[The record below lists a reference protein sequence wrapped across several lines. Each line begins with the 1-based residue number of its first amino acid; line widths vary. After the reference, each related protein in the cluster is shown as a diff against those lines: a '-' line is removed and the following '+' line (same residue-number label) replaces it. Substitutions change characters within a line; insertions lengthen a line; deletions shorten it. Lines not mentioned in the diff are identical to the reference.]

1 MDIMDL
7 KDQLKIVS
15 MRGTIF
21 VPQMPFSMKFI
32 SRLPTVSPQEFTP
45 SVNMSSV
52 PMILQGNLSG
62 IGIGPGEWF
71 LVSHDKKKL
80 IIFQS
85 QKIDFIEKLN
95 IDYSL
100 KSISEFGEKCKL
112 LFSSIDSECSRIAI
126 APTFEYTG
134 EKGSIITF
142 ANSCFKLN
150 EFKNVKV
157 DNCDFSQVFRVQET
171 ISDTKKVDFN
181 YLSKF
186 YTINKVVQRDGA
198 YQVAEVSMINFDINS
213 KVDPDVVFDSND
225 INDFFSKAASFCE
238 DFISFYFC
246 G

>member
-1 MDIMDL
+1 MEIMSL

-21 VPQMPFSMKFI
+21 VPQIQFSTEFVGKLQGVSLEEFI
-32 SRLPTVSPQEFTP
+32 P

-52 PMILQGNLSG
+52 PMILEGNLAA
-62 IGIGPGEWF
+62 IGPGEWS
-71 LVSHDKKKL
+71 LISHDKKQL

-95 IDYSL
+95 IDYS
-100 KSISEFGEKCKL
+100 SENISEFGKKCKS

-150 EFKNVKV
+150 KFKNVKV

-171 ISDTKKVDFN
+171 ISDSKIVVN
-181 YLSKF
+181 YFSKF
-186 YTINKVVQRDGA
+186 YTTNKMVQRDSG
-198 YQVAEVSMINFDINS
+198 YQPAEVSMINFDINS
-213 KVDPDVVFDSND
+213 KVDPNVVFDSND

-238 DFISFYFC
+238 DFISFYFR